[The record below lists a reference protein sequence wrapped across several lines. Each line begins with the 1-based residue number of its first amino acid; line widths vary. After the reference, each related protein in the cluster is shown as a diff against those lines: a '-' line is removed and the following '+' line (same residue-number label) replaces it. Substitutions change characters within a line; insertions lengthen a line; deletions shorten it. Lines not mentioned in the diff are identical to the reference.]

1 MSKPVKYFFRRLKNF
16 WLFRVGEVVYWGFRK
31 GREGYT
37 NEKEIRFV
45 GLQRSGNH
53 AIINWIY
60 CQCSEPRCHLNWV
73 KVDQNPFYCFQRRAT
88 VREFQKD
95 FFTKFNINA
104 EKIGMFS
111 KKNLFMFSYEDE
123 HLEKI
128 VSEKFE
134 KNREMWIGRSKKRY
148 DLLLLRDPFNLFASR
163 LKKEDDIIE
172 NKYSLRKESE
182 RAILSAMWK
191 GHAKEFLGETSIL
204 KNNKVCVNY
213 NKWVSDR
220 EYRRIIAGL
229 LDLEFTD
236 AGVEEV
242 LHIGGGSSF
251 DRIKYN
257 QKASDMKVLERW
269 KHYIDDDDFLDIFKD
284 REIIDL
290 SHKIFGEIP
299 GTDELIKKL

>member
-1 MSKPVKYFFRRLKNF
+1 MSKQVKYFFRRLKNF
-16 WLFRVGEVVYWGFRK
+16 FLFRIGEAIYWGFSK
-31 GREGYT
+31 GRGGYA

-60 CQCSEPRCHLNWV
+60 SQCSEPRCHLNWV

-95 FFTKFNINA
+95 LFTKFNINA
-104 EKIGMFS
+104 EKIGLFAR
-111 KKNLFMFSYEDE
+111 KNLFMFSYEDE
-123 HLEKI
+123 SLEKI

-134 KNREMWIGRSKKRY
+134 KNHDMWIGRSKKRY

-182 RAILSAMWK
+182 RKILSGLWK
-191 GHAKEFLGETSIL
+191 EHAKEFIGETSSL
-204 KNNKVCVNY
+204 KNSKVCVNY
-213 NKWVSDR
+213 NKWVADKD
-220 EYRRIIAGL
+220 YRKEIARL

-236 AGVEEV
+236 AGFEEV

-269 KHYIDDDDFLDIFKD
+269 KHYIDDNDFLDIFKD

-290 SHKIFGEIP
+290 SRKIFGEIP
-299 GTDELIKKL
+299 ETDELLKKL